1 MKKVVASFGLLVL
14 VAIMVLGGAITNP
27 AAAQD
32 DPEILYKIAK
42 NAQDQIRKNISES
55 SSDKVK
61 SLFEEGSSQVVALS
75 KALGNDDSEAAKK
88 HFFEAMKIFKKISHM
103 LTTQND
109 DNAPKAEMAKTQKVD
124 DPASDLLKLYRYATT
139 LKTIAEKYQTSI
151 DFTTLNN
158 LFTTAK
164 EQINSEQLDDA
175 KQTVQKIKQVLD
187 DIEKQLRD
195 QAASQESERAKK
207 YAQKYLEQLDRLIES
222 AKSQG
227 VSQEIIQKLE
237 DARERLSS
245 ATDPEKI
252 VKEIREIISIKDQFK
267 LTKNDRLES
276 RIMQVEKTLL
286 KLSQIE
292 EVDPDTIEDAEA
304 TLQEAKHL
312 LSNGEFEKANELLRS
327 LISQLKEIAKSHS

>member
-1 MKKVVASFGLLVL
+1 MKKVLASFGLLVL
-14 VAIMVLGGAITNP
+14 VATMVMGGAMTSP

-42 NAQDQIRKNISES
+42 NAQDQIRNNISES

-61 SLFEEGSSQVVALS
+61 SLFEEGSNQVVTLS
-75 KALGNDDSEAAKK
+75 KALGNNDSESAKK
-88 HFFEAMKIFKKISHM
+88 HFLEAMKIFKKISHM
-103 LTTQND
+103 LIAQNGD
-109 DNAPKAEMAKTQKVD
+109 TPKAEMAKTQKVD
-124 DPASDLLKLYRYATT
+124 DPASDLLKLYRYATS
-139 LKTIAEKYQTSI
+139 LKTIAEKHHTSI

-164 EQINSEQLDDA
+164 EQINSGQLDDA
-175 KQTVQKIKQVLD
+175 KQSVQKIKQVLD

-195 QAASQESERAKK
+195 QASSQESERAKK

-227 VSQEIIQKLE
+227 ISQEIIQKLE

-312 LSNGEFEKANELLRS
+312 LSDGEFEKANELLRS

>member
-1 MKKVVASFGLLVL
+1 MKKVATSFGLLIL
-14 VAIMVLGGAITNP
+14 IATMALGGGMISP

-42 NAQDQIRKNISES
+42 NAQDQIKNNISEN

-61 SLFEEGSSQVVALS
+61 SLFEEGSNQVIALS
-75 KALGNDDSEAAKK
+75 KALGNDDSESTKK
-88 HFFEAMKIFKKISHM
+88 HFLEAMKIFKKISHL
-103 LTTQND
+103 LTNQNGTL
-109 DNAPKAEMAKTQKVD
+109 KAEMAKTQKVD
-124 DPASDLLKLYRYATT
+124 DPASDLLKLYRYATN
-139 LKTIAEKYQTSI
+139 LKTIAEKYHTSI

-175 KQTVQKIKQVLD
+175 KQTVQEIKQMLD

-195 QAASQESERAKK
+195 QASSQESERAKK
-207 YAQKYLEQLDRLIES
+207 YAQKYLEQLERLIES
-222 AKSQG
+222 AKNQG

-245 ATDPEKI
+245 ATDPEMI
-252 VKEIREIISIKDQFK
+252 VKEIREIISLKDQFK

-286 KLSQIE
+286 KLSQLE
-292 EVDPDTIEDAEA
+292 EVDATTIEDAKA
-304 TLQEAKHL
+304 TLQETKRL
-312 LSNGEFEKANELLRS
+312 LSNGEFEEANELLRS